1 MTDLSI
7 IRRSLTSRL
16 FSSTTTIITVAV
28 AVALMLVLLSMRDA
42 GRRALERGSG
52 NMHLLVSADTS
63 PLTSVLNAVF
73 YAKAP
78 ARAMPYDRAT
88 ALADNPLVEWALP
101 VAQGD
106 NYKGYPTLAVEP
118 SFFEKFEP
126 IAGGDAQG
134 SGKFRLAAG
143 KFPAPGEHFAV
154 VLGASAARG
163 TGLQIGDT
171 LVVTHGTSTAE
182 AGHVHDDHPF
192 KVIGILQPTG
202 TAHDR
207 AVFISLMSTW
217 ILHADD
223 FRASRGDKEEPTP
236 DNLRAGEK
244 LITGIYTRARGRASS
259 GGAVGGNAPATLPQL
274 FSELRKDPTIT
285 VASPSQQIDQL
296 FVIVGN
302 IDKLFLAVA
311 AVVMLSSAVTIMLVM
326 HTAMEARKK
335 QIAVLRVLGAS
346 KGRVFSLAL
355 TEAAILGL
363 LGAAFGVLL
372 AVGGVILTAGAVR
385 KQLGLVIEPRVEIT
399 WAIVLLAAAVL
410 LACLAGLIPAWRA
423 YRTNVLANLRPTA

>member
-28 AVALMLVLLSMRDA
+28 AVALLLVLLSMRDA

-134 SGKFRLAAG
+134 SGRFRLASG

-163 TGLQIGDT
+163 TGLSVGDK
-171 LVVTHGTSTAE
+171 LVITHGTGAAAE
-182 AGHVHDDHPF
+182 SGHVHDDHPF
-192 KVIGILQPTG
+192 TVSGILQPTG

-207 AVFISLMSTW
+207 AVFISLVSTW
-217 ILHADD
+217 IVHADD
-223 FRASRGDKEEPTP
+223 FRHSRGDKEEPTP

-244 LITGIYTRARGRASS
+244 LITGIYTRARGRDA
-259 GGAVGGNAPATLPQL
+259 GNAPATLPQL
-274 FSELRKDPTIT
+274 FSELRKDPTIN

-363 LGAAFGVLL
+363 LGAALGVLL

-385 KQLGLVIEPRVEIT
+385 KQLGLVIEPRVEVT
-399 WAIVLLAAAVL
+399 WAIVLLAAAIV